1 MTNNFENIVVTGASG
16 AIGKAFI
23 NNLSKYQE
31 VKKIDI
37 APIIYIVL
45 MVTVFALAL

>member
-1 MTNNFENIVVTGASG
+1 MSME
-16 AIGKAFI
+16 
-23 NNLSKYQE
+23 QE